1 MGSVLHGHAQPLLVM
16 GMISANFW
24 FRDGHKYQGL
34 LGWTNSWWLGCVFI
48 FATLTYGLPA
58 AIAVHVIL
66 DITVD
71 FTVYGCRKVL
81 G

>member
-1 MGSVLHGHAQPLLVM
+1 M